1 MLRSTAFPTPYN
13 PVPLLSH
20 AHTCYSLAP
29 SRASSFHF
37 SFVSKFVFP
46 QFRQPCSKLSGRA
59 FVAVEAKK
67 KSPGSSEFAVAGDG
81 SDEEEYDNDLSDEF
95 DDEEEEF
102 DYDDDDEGMLP
113 LEKMNKWLEK
123 RPKGFG
129 EGKVY
134 DTSVEDKLLEE
145 IRQSRVAQA
154 ENLKRLKSNPV
165 KHASNEKDEKKKG

>member
-13 PVPLLSH
+13 PVPVLSH
-20 AHTCYSLAP
+20 AHTCYSLPP
-29 SRASSFHF
+29 SRAASFHF

-59 FVAVEAKK
+59 FVAVAAKK
-67 KSPGSSEFAVAGDG
+67 KSPGSSEIAVAGDG
-81 SDEEEYDNDLSDEF
+81 SDEEVYDNDLSDEF
-95 DDEEEEF
+95 DDEEDEF

-165 KHASNEKDEKKKG
+165 MHTSNEKDEKKKG

>member
-1 MLRSTAFPTPYN
+1 MLRSTAFPAPYN
-13 PVPLLSH
+13 SVPLLSR
-20 AHTCYSLAP
+20 AHTCHSLAP
-29 SRASSFHF
+29 SRAVSFHF
-37 SFVSKFVFP
+37 SFVSKFVFR
-46 QFRQPCSKLSGRA
+46 QFRQPCAKLSDRA
-59 FVAVEAKK
+59 FVAVAAKK
-67 KSPGSSEFAVAGDG
+67 KRPGGSEVAVADDDL
-81 SDEEEYDNDLSDEF
+81 DEEEYDDDLSDGF

-113 LEKMNKWLEK
+113 LEKMSKWFEK

-165 KHASNEKDEKKKG
+165 KHASTEKDEKKKG

>member
-1 MLRSTAFPTPYN
+1 MLRSTTFPAPYN
-13 PVPLLSH
+13 SVPILSR
-20 AHTCYSLAP
+20 AHMYHSLAP
-29 SRASSFHF
+29 SRAVSSHF
-37 SFVSKFVFP
+37 SFVSKFVFR
-46 QFRQPCSKLSGRA
+46 QFRQPCAKRSGSA
-59 FVAVEAKK
+59 FVAVAAKK
-67 KSPGSSEFAVAGDG
+67 KLTGGSEITVADDG
-81 SDEEEYDNDLSDEF
+81 LDEEEYDDDLSDELG
-95 DDEEEEF
+95 EEEEF

-113 LEKMNKWLEK
+113 LEKMDKWFEK

-145 IRQSRVAQA
+145 IQQSRVAQA

>member
-1 MLRSTAFPTPYN
+1 VADD
-13 PVPLLSH
+13 
-20 AHTCYSLAP
+20 SL
-29 SRASSFHF
+29 
-37 SFVSKFVFP
+37 
-46 QFRQPCSKLSGRA
+46 
-59 FVAVEAKK
+59 
-67 KSPGSSEFAVAGDG
+67 
-81 SDEEEYDNDLSDEF
+81 DEEEYDDDLIDEL

-102 DYDDDDEGMLP
+102 DYDDDDEEMLP
-113 LEKMNKWLEK
+113 LETMNKWFEK

-165 KHASNEKDEKKKG
+165 KHASSEKDEKKKG